1 MKHSNITVLVCDVTS
16 PEATL
21 SVLLAPYQPFDILVN
36 NAGIGLLQSCCGLT
50 EEAVTQQ
57 LDVNLKAPI
66 ILTKLVT
73 SEMIRNSVRGAVVN
87 VSSQASMRPLEH
99 HTAYCASKAGLDMA
113 TRCFAKELGKHG
125 IRINCVNPTVVM
137 TDLGRENWS
146 DPNKSGPLLAQ
157 MPISRFAEVEEVA
170 NAVMFLLSDAASL
183 TTGLAF
189 PVSGG
194 FTQM

>member
-1 MKHSNITVLVCDVTS
+1 
-16 PEATL
+16 
-21 SVLLAPYQPFDILVN
+21 
-36 NAGIGLLQSCCGLT
+36 
-50 EEAVTQQ
+50 
-57 LDVNLKAPI
+57 
-66 ILTKLVT
+66 
-73 SEMIRNSVRGAVVN
+73 
-87 VSSQASMRPLEH
+87 
-99 HTAYCASKAGLDMA
+99 MA

-137 TDLGRENWS
+137 TELGRKNWS